1 MIRIGGGLALAFLL
15 AGCGGGDDAENA
27 AIANGGAAANVAA
40 LAAGITPPTATPD
53 HNHGSRDPAAEEAD
67 LRATLDR
74 GYAAYRAGNGRSG
87 FVRSPDFEAAWTRAV
102 GKGGTLDVD
111 PYCKCQD
118 FDPASFRHRIRTLS
132 VKGEH
137 ARAVVDLDLF
147 GSGPGD
153 PFWIDFVHTAQ
164 GWRVDD
170 VEGSEGGIKAAMRL
184 AEPGSWA
191 VGG

>member
-1 MIRIGGGLALAFLL
+1 MIRTGGGLILALLL

-40 LAAGITPPTATPD
+40 LAAGITPATPTPD
-53 HNHGSRDPAAEEAD
+53 HQDAPRDPDTDEAAI
-67 LRATLDR
+67 RAAVDR
-74 GYAAYRAGNGRSG
+74 GFAAYRTGDGRSG
-87 FVRSPDFEAAWTRAV
+87 FVRSPEFEAAWARAV

-118 FDPASFRHRIRTLS
+118 FDPAKFRHRIQS
-132 VKGEH
+132 VSVTGER

-153 PFWIDFVHTAQ
+153 PFWIDFVHTGR

-191 VGG
+191 VGD